1 MDKQT
6 QKKTLH
12 FVKTE
17 LNSLDKLIN
26 QKIDASTY
34 FQEFKNRIYIF
45 LHANPKVFQGFL
57 EILYRIRHAK
67 SLNSSVNKSMS
78 KSNRISHKSMSK
90 SNRISHKSMS
100 PRKSNRISHKS
111 MSPRKSSQSLGG
123 RGRRKSRGRG
133 RSHSRRRVRSLGRNR
148 LGRGPGDEQP
158 VDEPDCGICWTP
170 LNIRQCVQHSYG
182 IGNSRHHS
190 FHSNCLATF
199 QESTRERQQVCPLCN
214 GRPTTPWVIV
224 DANAMMTQQI
234 AVRGYQTDLFNQLDF
249 LRANPEIVRTNLQRL
264 AEVMVNANG
273 DLGELDVE
281 NREFYHLLHNAMN
294 RDVLETFTELFRET
308 ERVLAPARDLA
319 RRERERDEAR
329 QAFADAANN
338 AIRRLREDPIQGMQD
353 FGHAAFM
360 VAQVVGAVALVILCV
375 LLFIMIFVMIY
386 WPFIAI
392 LMYIFG

>member
-6 QKKTLH
+6 QKKTLQ
-12 FVKTE
+12 FIKTE
-17 LNSLDKLIN
+17 INRLDKLIT

-34 FQEFKNRIYIF
+34 FEEFKNRIYNF

-57 EILYRIRHAK
+57 EILYRIRHIK
-67 SLNSSVNKSMS
+67 SRNRSLNNVSKSMS
-78 KSNRISHKSMSK
+78 KSNRNSYKSMSK
-90 SNRISHKSMS
+90 SNRNSYKST
-100 PRKSNRISHKS
+100 
-111 MSPRKSSQSLGG
+111 SPRKSSQSLGG
-123 RGRRKSRGRG
+123 RGRSGRRKSRGRG
-133 RSHSRRRVRSLGRNR
+133 RSHSRRRARTLGRNR

-199 QESTRERQQVCPLCN
+199 QESSRERHQVCPLCN
-214 GRPTTPWVIV
+214 GRPTTPWVTL
-224 DANAMMTQQI
+224 DANTMMTQQI
-234 AVRGYQTDLFNQLDF
+234 AVRGYQTELFNQLDF
-249 LRANPEIVRTNLQRL
+249 LRANPEMVRNNLQRL
-264 AEVMVNANG
+264 AEFMVNANG

-281 NREFYHLLHNAMN
+281 NRELYHLLHNAMN

-319 RRERERDEAR
+319 RSQRERDEAR

-338 AIRRLREDPIQGMQD
+338 VIRRLREDPIRGMQD
-353 FGHAAFM
+353 VGHAAFIV
-360 VAQVVGAVALVILCV
+360 VAGVAAAAAAVALIILGVLLLIGCFVIINFPFFAI
-375 LLFIMIFVMIY
+375 LLFIY
-386 WPFIAI
+386 
-392 LMYIFG
+392 G